1 METGVR
7 LHGEEIILVERKAR
21 VDRTK
26 GGADKSVLSTSNFP
40 LLYFSFFKATWKVLN
55 KIV

>member
-7 LHGEEIILVERKAR
+7 LHGEEIILVERKAH

-26 GGADKSVLSTSNFP
+26 GGPDKSVLSTSSLP